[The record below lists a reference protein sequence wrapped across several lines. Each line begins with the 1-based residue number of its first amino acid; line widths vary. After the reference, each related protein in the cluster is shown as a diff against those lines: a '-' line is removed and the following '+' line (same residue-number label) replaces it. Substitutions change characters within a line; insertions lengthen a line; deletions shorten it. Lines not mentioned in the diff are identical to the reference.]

1 MKIFVPLLVAAACV
15 LSSTTTTAQA
25 SLPVLRRA
33 RMLAENNATT
43 FKFAPVRSIQARVQG
58 GKPVWD
64 STQNTFVFTFG
75 NDFAEKYRGGMD
87 TVNTASVEGALM
99 YVQAEGIDYRS
110 RGSTK
115 GEWCAGRK
123 NNMKYVVF
131 YDVTIAQPEAAV
143 AQFNAEYGPYSA
155 MDGGQCT
162 PASTTGTTNVFS
174 QACNYF
180 NGTNGEPRIG
190 LYVGGEDRST
200 EPRAPYPN
208 AMWFSFPNTCPLEKW
223 GATKTDACRAST
235 LPGLC
240 PFGTAPDG
248 TACTFS
254 YKVLGWVPLDDL
266 VGITTMKWSNDT
278 TKAYSSF
285 ADFCADDKVE
295 FKTEADGNLVS
306 SIDFWKN
313 PKTSTDNAA
322 RAKALVDLYNGVA
335 AAKKA
340 GTVTQLTD
348 AEATNFVPIPTV
360 AVLTAANP
368 PCYKN
373 VAACATATKGCKRDT
388 YSQTCTVCDTAATE
402 CVVAPSG
409 YQFPTPVKATPAP
422 ATQAPNTA
430 NGTTTSPTKSA
441 ASSLSLSVV
450 SAVSVAM
457 SVALSYLLA

>member
-15 LSSTTTTAQA
+15 LSPTTTTAQA
-25 SLPVLRRA
+25 SLPVLRSA

-64 STQNTFVFTFG
+64 STQNMFVFTFG
-75 NDFAEKYRGGMD
+75 NNFAEKYRGGMD

-99 YVQAEGIDYRS
+99 YVQAEGIDYRT

-131 YDVTIAQPEAAV
+131 YDVTIAQPEAA
-143 AQFNAEYGPYSA
+143 
-155 MDGGQCT
+155 
-162 PASTTGTTNVFS
+162 
-174 QACNYF
+174 
-180 NGTNGEPRIG
+180 
-190 LYVGGEDRST
+190 
-200 EPRAPYPN
+200 
-208 AMWFSFPNTCPLEKW
+208 W

-240 PFGTAPDG
+240 PFGTPPDG
-248 TACTFS
+248 TTCTFS
-254 YKVLGWVPLDDL
+254 YKVMGWVPFDDL

-295 FKTEADGNLVS
+295 FKTDADGNWVS

-313 PKTSTDNAA
+313 PKTSTANAA

-340 GTVTQLTD
+340 GTITQLTD

-422 ATQAPNTA
+422 ATKAPNTTSVTA